1 MDKEK
6 FNIYNMGEVKSVLS
20 VAVEKM
26 AFYSKKDI
34 GKLVRIRPCDE
45 KYDGKTFLGIF
56 LGNMP
61 IPMYVYYD
69 EDEQLLSIR
78 NTHNPAIF
86 IPDINEVVFG
96 FESWW
101 SIVKSAEDVKDITD
115 DDINNVWY
123 VKMLNSLDKQETN

>member
-6 FNIYNMGEVKSVLS
+6 FDIYNMGEVKSVLS

-26 AFYSKKDI
+26 TFCDKKDI

-45 KYDGKTFLGIF
+45 KYNGKTFLGIF

-69 EDEQLLSIR
+69 KDEQLLSIR
-78 NTHNPAIF
+78 NMNNPAIF
-86 IPDINEVVFG
+86 IPDINEIVFG

-101 SIVKSAEDVKDITD
+101 SIVKSVEDVKDITD

-123 VKMLNSLDKQETN
+123 VKMLNSLDKQETD